1 MESERNE
8 LRKLIDAA
16 QTAYDTITKQWKRSE
31 RFVPLNLKKETVSSI
46 AAETTVYA
54 YILEYVEFLNAHSA
68 EISLHSGQNTKLYC
82 VQDR

>member
-16 QTAYDTITKQWKRSE
+16 QTAYDTITEQWKRSE

-46 AAETTVYA
+46 AAVMC
-54 YILEYVEFLNAHSA
+54 LFLRMLWKPRM
-68 EISLHSGQNTKLYC
+68 LHGLRYSGMTLFLKRC
-82 VQDR
+82 FV